1 MVSDSDKLPD
11 QSEIPSTRHTL
22 GQAGLASMMDRLLL
36 QDECN
41 YGFK

>member
-1 MVSDSDKLPD
+1 MASDSDKLPGH
-11 QSEIPSTRHTL
+11 SEIPGTRHIL
-22 GQAGLASMMDRLLL
+22 GQAGQASMMDGLLL